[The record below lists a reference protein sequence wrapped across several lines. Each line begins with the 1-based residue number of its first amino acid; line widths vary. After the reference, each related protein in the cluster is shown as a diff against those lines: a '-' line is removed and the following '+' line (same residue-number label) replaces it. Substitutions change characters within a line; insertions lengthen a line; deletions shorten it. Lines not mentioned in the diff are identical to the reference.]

1 MKDGRKRLLKYSV
14 AILCAAAFSF
24 LILWLNEIGDAEI
37 LSDKFKILSD
47 AFTVPGVL
55 LIMVGALIWTSTQG
69 IFDGLGYSFGRI
81 GSMFI
86 PLYQKSFEHLTYY
99 DYKMSKVDKRIK
111 GYSFLFYVGIGFL
124 VVGILFFVLYKIVY
138 VPITK

>member
-1 MKDGRKRLLKYSV
+1 MTDGRKILRKYFI
-14 AILCAAAFSF
+14 ATLCAAAFSSM
-24 LILWLNEIGDAEI
+24 ILWLKEIGEAEI

-99 DYKMSKVDKRIK
+99 DYKMSKNDKRIK
-111 GYSFLFYVGIGFL
+111 GYSFLFYVGIGFF
-124 VVGILFFVLYKIVY
+124 VIGILFFVLYKIVY
-138 VPITK
+138 VPVTK

>member
-1 MKDGRKRLLKYSV
+1 MTDGRKILRKYFI
-14 AILCAAAFSF
+14 ATLCAAVFSSM
-24 LILWLNEIGDAEI
+24 ILWLKEIGEAEI

-55 LIMVGALIWTSTQG
+55 LIMIGALIWTSTQG

-99 DYKMSKVDKRIK
+99 DYKMSKNDKRIK
-111 GYSFLFYVGIGFL
+111 GYSFLFYVGIGFF
-124 VVGILFFVLYKIVY
+124 VIGILFFVLYKIVY
-138 VPITK
+138 VPVTK